1 MDFCSDSKLY
11 DAEKLNY
18 KVNMITSNFI
28 MMMFIHN
35 LRCFLQNI
43 LFPFLS
49 ALKIRFKW
57 FIMHHTRDQ
66 IDFKTIFFFLQEM
79 HHLVLPLVLCYLI
92 LFWMLVLDVYLKYK
106 QGHHFHQS
114 SSGLMPV
121 MDGFYREYIV
131 KADHV
136 QDLYRPLKNFFIK
149 KLSLPEKLSLF

>member
-11 DAEKLNY
+11 DAEKFNY

-66 IDFKTIFFFLQEM
+66 IDFKTIFFFSAGYALFSAATSFM
-79 HHLVLPLVLCYLI
+79 LFDPI
-92 LFWMLVLDVYLKYK
+92 LDAC
-106 QGHHFHQS
+106 S
-114 SSGLMPV
+114 
-121 MDGFYREYIV
+121 RC
-131 KADHV
+131 
-136 QDLYRPLKNFFIK
+136 
-149 KLSLPEKLSLF
+149 LS